1 MEVTWTQVSLGT
13 YNYKW
18 YKKLISLFRF
28 IEQKS
33 RYQLKKK
40 KKNTPYSSF
49 SWFVLS
55 PFAALRASIILRLR
69 VHHDMRFI
77 DYENSIMQV
86 KCMAS

>member
-1 MEVTWTQVSLGT
+1 MEVTWTQVSLGI
-13 YNYKW
+13 YKW

-40 KKNTPYSSF
+40 HSLF
-49 SWFVLS
+49 FLFLIRFI
-55 PFAALRASIILRLR
+55 PFRRASIILRLR
-69 VHHDMRFI
+69 VHHDVMCFI